1 MKTTVIKPTLQL
13 LLFAFILLG
22 CSSTNNLTMNV
33 TEPAPVYVPNHIQ
46 RIGILNRSESTSNKT
61 LDDIDKIFSAEGL
74 NLDREGADN
83 VIQGIQDEFEKN
95 QTFENIILVESDKV
109 ENPGLGIF
117 PNTLSWNIV
126 NQICKENNIDALV
139 VLSFYDTDASI
150 KYNAQTIDK

>member
-13 LLFAFILLG
+13 LICALILLG

-46 RIGILNRSESTSNKT
+46 QIGILNRSESTSNKT
-61 LDDIDKIFSAEGL
+61 LDHIDKIFSAEGHH
-74 NLDREGADN
+74 LDREGADN

-95 QTFENIILVESDKV
+95 QTFESVILVESDKV

-117 PNTLSWNIV
+117 PNTL
-126 NQICKENNIDALV
+126 
-139 VLSFYDTDASI
+139 
-150 KYNAQTIDK
+150 